1 MFKLIITTEY
11 NVIELYEDEFEKE
24 QLKEILM
31 QPYIINVEKV
41 WVEKKTKVR
50 RKNNEK
56 RG

>member
-11 NVIELYEDEFEKE
+11 NVIELYEDEFKKE

-41 WVEKKTKVR
+41 WVEEKVKVR
-50 RKNNEK
+50 RKNNGK